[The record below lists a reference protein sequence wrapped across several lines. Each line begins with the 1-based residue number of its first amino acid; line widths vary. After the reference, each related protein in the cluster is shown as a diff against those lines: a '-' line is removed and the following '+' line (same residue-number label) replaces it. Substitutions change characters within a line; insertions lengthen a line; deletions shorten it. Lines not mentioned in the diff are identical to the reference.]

1 MRYKIIIEYDGTPF
15 VGWQRQDNGLS
26 VQECIETAIESL
38 FQEKPALFGA
48 GRTDSGV
55 HATGQVAHFDITTKE
70 LDTYSIKT
78 GLNHYLKIYP
88 ISVLDAVEV
97 DAEFHSRFDAKERK
111 YLYRIINRNSPL
123 SIEKGRAWLV
133 MKNLNLE
140 KMQAC
145 IPIIEGKHDFTT
157 FRSVNCQSKSALK
170 TLTSCKIT
178 RQDENIYLG
187 FVAPS
192 FLQHQIRSIV
202 GTIKMVGE
210 ELWDVERFKGA
221 LEAKDRSKCGAL
233 APADGLYF
241 MEVKY

>member
-38 FQEKPALFGA
+38 FQEKPTLFGA

-88 ISVLDAVEV
+88 ISILDVTEV
-97 DAEFHSRFDAKERK
+97 DADFHSRFDATERK
-111 YLYRIINRNSPL
+111 YLYRIINRTSPL

-133 MKNLNLE
+133 MKDLNLE
-140 KMQAC
+140 KYCNLYA
-145 IPIIEGKHDFTT
+145 
-157 FRSVNCQSKSALK
+157 NCSRNVEDAENFSKKYNFLK
-170 TLTSCKIT
+170 YYGS
-178 RQDENIYLG
+178 Y
-187 FVAPS
+187 
-192 FLQHQIRSIV
+192 
-202 GTIKMVGE
+202 E
-210 ELWDVERFKGA
+210 ELIGDKKIDFIINII
-221 LEAKDRSKCGAL
+221 
-233 APADGLYF
+233 
-241 MEVKY
+241 

>member
-1 MRYKIIIEYDGTPF
+1 MRYKIVIEYDGTPF

-26 VQECIETAIESL
+26 VQECIENAIESM
-38 FQEKPALFGA
+38 FQESPVLFGA
-48 GRTDSGV
+48 GRTDRCV
-55 HATGQVAHFDITTKE
+55 HATGQVAHFDIENKK

-78 GLNHYLKIYP
+78 GLNHHLKIYP
-88 ISVLDAVEV
+88 ISILDVTEV
-97 DAEFHSRFDAKERK
+97 DTEFHSRFSAKERR
-111 YLYRIINRNSPL
+111 YLYRIVNRNSPL

-133 MKNLNLE
+133 TKNLNLE

-145 IPIIEGKHDFTT
+145 APIIEGKHDFTT
-157 FRSVNCQSKSALK
+157 FRSVNCQSKSPIK
-170 TLTSCKIT
+170 TLNSCKIT
-178 RQDENIYLG
+178 RQDDNIYFG

-192 FLQHQIRSIV
+192 FLQHQVRSIV

-210 ELWDVERFKGA
+210 ELWDIERFQDA

-233 APADGLYF
+233 APPEGLYL

>member
-26 VQECIETAIESL
+26 VQECIETAIESM
-38 FQEKPALFGA
+38 FQEKPVLFGA
-48 GRTDSGV
+48 GRTDAGV
-55 HATGQVAHFDITTKE
+55 HATGQVAHFDIEHKE

-78 GLNHYLKIYP
+78 GLNHHLKIYP
-88 ISVLDAVEV
+88 ISVLDVTEV

-111 YLYRIINRNSPL
+111 YLYRIVNRNSPL

-140 KMQAC
+140 KMLAC
-145 IPIIEGKHDFTT
+145 APIIEGKHDFTT
-157 FRSVNCQSKSALK
+157 FRSVNCQSKSPIK
-170 TLTSCKIT
+170 TLNSCKIT
-178 RQDENIYLG
+178 QQDDNIYFG

-192 FLQHQIRSIV
+192 FLRHQIRSLV

-210 ELWDVERFKGA
+210 GLWDIERLQQA
-221 LEAKDRSKCGAL
+221 LDAKDRSKCGAL
-233 APADGLYF
+233 APAEGLYF

>member
-1 MRYKIIIEYDGTPF
+1 
-15 VGWQRQDNGLS
+15 
-26 VQECIETAIESL
+26 
-38 FQEKPALFGA
+38 
-48 GRTDSGV
+48 
-55 HATGQVAHFDITTKE
+55 
-70 LDTYSIKT
+70 
-78 GLNHYLKIYP
+78 
-88 ISVLDAVEV
+88 
-97 DAEFHSRFDAKERK
+97 
-111 YLYRIINRNSPL
+111 
-123 SIEKGRAWLV
+123 

-140 KMQAC
+140 KMQECASV
-145 IPIIEGKHDFTT
+145 IEGKHDFTT
-157 FRSVNCQSKSALK
+157 FRSVNCQSKSAIK

-178 RQDENIYLG
+178 RQDDNIYFG

-210 ELWDVERFKGA
+210 ELWEVERFQQS